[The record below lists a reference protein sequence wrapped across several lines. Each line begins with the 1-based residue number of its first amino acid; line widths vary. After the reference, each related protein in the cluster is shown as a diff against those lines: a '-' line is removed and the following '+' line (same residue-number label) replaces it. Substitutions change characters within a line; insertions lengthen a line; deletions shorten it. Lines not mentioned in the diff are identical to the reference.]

1 MVCWYVLLGLLS
13 PRYVASTIA
22 EYRELCQDSSQ
33 YYRIPILRYCDISL
47 SLGRYGGNR
56 IANTFAIIDVA
67 NKNKEV
73 DMLYLLAILLPP
85 VAVLLCG
92 KPIQA
97 LLNLLLTV
105 LGYFPGLIHA
115 ILVVNAYKADQRNDR
130 LIRAM
135 NKNQ

>member
-1 MVCWYVLLGLLS
+1 M
-13 PRYVASTIA
+13 
-22 EYRELCQDSSQ
+22 
-33 YYRIPILRYCDISL
+33 
-47 SLGRYGGNR
+47 
-56 IANTFAIIDVA
+56 FAIIDA
-67 NKNKEV
+67 SNKNKEV
-73 DMLYLLAILLPP
+73 DMLYLLAVLLPP

-115 ILVVNAYKADQRNDR
+115 ILVVNAYKADQRNDK

>member
-1 MVCWYVLLGLLS
+1 
-13 PRYVASTIA
+13 
-22 EYRELCQDSSQ
+22 
-33 YYRIPILRYCDISL
+33 
-47 SLGRYGGNR
+47 
-56 IANTFAIIDVA
+56 
-67 NKNKEV
+67 
-73 DMLYLLAILLPP
+73 MLYLLAILLPP

-115 ILVVNAYKADQRNDR
+115 ILVVNAYNADQRNDR

>member
-1 MVCWYVLLGLLS
+1 
-13 PRYVASTIA
+13 
-22 EYRELCQDSSQ
+22 
-33 YYRIPILRYCDISL
+33 
-47 SLGRYGGNR
+47 
-56 IANTFAIIDVA
+56 
-67 NKNKEV
+67 
-73 DMLYLLAILLPP
+73 MLYLLAILLPP